1 MARQSVAPT
10 PVPEPLL
17 DVAAVMAWLGVSDA
31 FVRRHKARLGGRKV
45 GGLLKFERA
54 DVQAYLDRG
63 RVADAAPSPL
73 PLAPEHE
80 RRRPVLEHVGPLNP
94 MDGKPW

>member
-1 MARQSVAPT
+1 MARPSVAPI
-10 PVPEPLL
+10 PAPEPLL

-63 RVADAAPSPL
+63 RVAAAAPSPL
-73 PLAPEHE
+73 PPAPERE
-80 RRRPVLEHVGPLNP
+80 RRRPVLAHLGPLNP
-94 MDGKPW
+94 IDNLPW